1 MWDAERLRLAADA
14 AGIALWSWNID
25 TDALELDQ
33 RSHDLCR
40 LSSGGSKTLNAL
52 SGIIHGADLER
63 FRTSL
68 TKTIEIPGRYEIDFR
83 VVHPEGI
90 RWISARGEGK
100 GKGMVGRTMFAVFLD
115 VTMRK
120 ESEQTRDL
128 IFEEMGHRIK
138 NIFSITSAL
147 TAIAARSA
155 LTASDMAGDLSRRIL
170 ALGNAH
176 DLFRQGV
183 TTRTSGRA
191 FLATLLNALLAP
203 YFETGTMGNR
213 VEIISQDILIGES
226 ASASVALI
234 VHEMATNSIKH
245 GALSTSQGTV
255 VVSCRD
261 SENDV
266 VMTWTEAGGPV
277 VTTPSKRSGFGTRLI
292 AECVSRQLRGHIEYN
307 WKPTGLSVLLRIN
320 RLCLDG

>member
-33 RSHDLCR
+33 RSHTLCG
-40 LSSGGSKTLNAL
+40 LSSVGSTTLNAL
-52 SGIIHGADLER
+52 SSIIHLADLDR

-68 TKTIEIPGRYEIDFR
+68 TKTIETPGRYEIDFR

-90 RWISARGEGK
+90 RWISARGEGQ

-120 ESEQTRDL
+120 DSEQTRDL

-155 LTASDMAGDLSRRIL
+155 ITASDMAGDLNQRIL

-183 TTRTSGRA
+183 TTRTSRKA
-191 FLATLLNALLAP
+191 LLATLLNALLAP
-203 YFETGTMGNR
+203 YFETGYMGNR
-213 VEIISQDILIGES
+213 VEIVSQDILIGES
-226 ASASVALI
+226 ASASLALI
-234 VHEMATNSIKH
+234 VHEMATNSIKY

-255 VVSCRD
+255 MVSCHG
-261 SENDV
+261 SENDII
-266 VMTWTEAGGPV
+266 MTWTESGGPI
-277 VTTPSKRSGFGTRLI
+277 VTAPSKQSGFGTKLI
-292 AECVSRQLRGHIEYN
+292 AECVSRQLRGHSEYN
-307 WKPTGLSVLLRIN
+307 WKPTGLCVLLRVD